1 MDKYLMLIN
10 QLEKKISR
18 LESKLK
24 NVQNDISDK
33 KKLVV
38 SLKSKNVI
46 DDNTISFNNL
56 KIKDKKNIK
65 NHNRKI
71 MKAFMTTFLILFSL
85 TAFILSLPNLITG
98 TLAGLVVKLVAS
110 FGVWAGLVGSFY
122 IGVKNS
128 DKKYFDS
135 IDIES
140 LTKENEDLNTN
151 INLREIEIETLTKKI
166 EQLENLL
173 DRIQNIIES
182 KRVELSEIKSKRRT
196 IIDEILGDLIE
207 QRIAEPK
214 PLVQESKRIALINK

>member
-1 MDKYLMLIN
+1 
-10 QLEKKISR
+10 
-18 LESKLK
+18 
-24 NVQNDISDK
+24 
-33 KKLVV
+33 
-38 SLKSKNVI
+38 
-46 DDNTISFNNL
+46 
-56 KIKDKKNIK
+56 
-65 NHNRKI
+65 
-71 MKAFMTTFLILFSL
+71 MTTFLILFSL

-173 DRIQNIIES
+173 DRIKNIIES

-207 QRIAEPK
+207 QRIAEPE

>member
-214 PLVQESKRIALINK
+214 PLVQESKRIALISK

>member
-1 MDKYLMLIN
+1 MKELFTKLDNIGDV
-10 QLEKKISR
+10 R
-18 LESKLK
+18 ESKLK

-207 QRIAEPK
+207 QRIAEPE

>member
-71 MKAFMTTFLILFSL
+71 MKAFMTTFLILFSF

-207 QRIAEPK
+207 QRIAEPE

>member
-56 KIKDKKNIK
+56 KIKNKKNIK

-207 QRIAEPK
+207 QRIAEPE

>member
-207 QRIAEPK
+207 QRIAEPE

>member
-173 DRIQNIIES
+173 DRIKNIIES

-207 QRIAEPK
+207 QRIAEPE